1 MLKIFRKLYGRT
13 SKHLNEFVSLDL
25 EMVIKFHYY
34 ELIDVMNSLFL
45 HIFEGIEKKF
55 SEELKIISQQYPF
68 KPIEFNKENLI
79 ITYKEALSL
88 LSISENKVINDI
100 ASVEQI
106 LLGKIIKEK
115 YKTDCFFLEKYPS
128 EFIPFTCMKSED
140 GKTSN
145 SFDFFIRGIE
155 VASGSQRIHDPDV
168 LNQSIK
174 DQKNSSSSFEDYVE
188 NFNYG
193 SFPHAGSSIGLERF
207 LMSYLEIQNIRNV
220 SMFPRDSDRLT
231 P

>member
-1 MLKIFRKLYGRT
+1 
-13 SKHLNEFVSLDL
+13 
-25 EMVIKFHYY
+25 
-34 ELIDVMNSLFL
+34 
-45 HIFEGIEKKF
+45 
-55 SEELKIISQQYPF
+55 
-68 KPIEFNKENLI
+68 
-79 ITYKEALSL
+79 
-88 LSISENKVINDI
+88 
-100 ASVEQI
+100 
-106 LLGKIIKEK
+106 
-115 YKTDCFFLEKYPS
+115 
-128 EFIPFTCMKSED
+128 
-140 GKTSN
+140 
-145 SFDFFIRGIE
+145 
-155 VASGSQRIHDPDV
+155 